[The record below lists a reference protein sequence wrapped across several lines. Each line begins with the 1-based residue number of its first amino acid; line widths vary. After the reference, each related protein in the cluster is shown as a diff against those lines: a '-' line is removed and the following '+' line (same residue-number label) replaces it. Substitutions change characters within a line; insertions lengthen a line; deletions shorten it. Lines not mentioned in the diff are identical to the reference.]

1 MGGSERQMQRYIYL
15 TNSSLVKHIL
25 HFLLWRHVKE
35 ERIFMNFL
43 LGRVL
48 REKCNHTE
56 IALNI
61 IQKQVF

>member
-1 MGGSERQMQRYIYL
+1 
-15 TNSSLVKHIL
+15 
-25 HFLLWRHVKE
+25 
-35 ERIFMNFL
+35 MNFL

-61 IQKQVF
+61 IQKQYFS